1 MQIRTNKTIRTKFF
15 KMTYMLSVST
25 MPRLI
30 TKFDPDRRPVY
41 MEAIYHHPD
50 LPIYLQ
56 GNSLWVSQEA
66 DLSKF
71 WRTFEDIHRYMVVLV
86 NFTTTRANFS
96 DVINYRAEG
105 QVKQETVY
113 IQTIKGE
120 LLKDITARANTLFEK
135 RYGAGAFKPEHWF
148 GTVKKGDDLWPKI
161 GSIILKE
168 LDSAPESEDVA
179 GQNLR
184 ARFAAANKKPR
195 HFVVWAAGMGHKI
208 QYATVSRHMAGTQGI
223 TVPWAIAYDYFFA
236 SLEK

>member
-1 MQIRTNKTIRTKFF
+1 MNHLREIQTLPT
-15 KMTYMLSVST
+15 
-25 MPRLI
+25 PRLI
-30 TKFDPDRRPVY
+30 TKFDPDRLPVY
-41 MEAIYHHPD
+41 MEAISHHPD

-56 GNSLWVSQEA
+56 GNSLWVSQEVN
-66 DLSKF
+66 LTRF
-71 WRTFEDIHRYMVVLV
+71 WATFDDIHRYMAVLV
-86 NFTTTRANFS
+86 SFTTTKANFS
-96 DVINYRAEG
+96 DVINHKAEG

-120 LLKDITARANTLFEK
+120 PLKDITTRANALFEK
-135 RYGAGAFKPEHWF
+135 RYGAGAFRPEHWL
-148 GTVKKGDDLWPKI
+148 GIVKKGDDLWPQI

-168 LDSAPESEDVA
+168 LDSALENEA

-184 ARFAAANKKPR
+184 ARFTAAQKKPR
-195 HFVVWAAGMGHKI
+195 HFVVWAADMGHQI